1 MPASGH
7 PVPAASF
14 SSVAEMFLH
23 RIQATPDA
31 EAFYYPDADDNWLT
45 QNWKDVG
52 TRVKSIAGG
61 LRALGI
67 GIEDRCA
74 ILSNTRYEWILADI
88 GIVCAGG
95 ATTTIYPSST
105 GDECVYIINDSN
117 SKIVFAEDQEQVD
130 KLVEAREQM
139 PELEK
144 IICIG
149 SIRSDLGGFVAT
161 LKDLQTSGDSW
172 HEENEGAYEKRIKE
186 LEPTHLATLIYT
198 SGTTGKPKG
207 VELLHDCWIF
217 EAEAMDNM
225 GFLSPADKQ
234 YLWLPLAHSFGKVLE
249 MSIIR
254 IGIPTAI
261 DGRIERIV
269 ENLAQVQPTFIAA
282 VPRIFEKIYN
292 KAVSGAREKSKTVYR
307 LFKWSMEVGQEVS
320 ALRQRG
326 IEPQGILRLKYSV
339 ADRLVFKKMRNTFG
353 GKVKFF
359 ISGSAPLSPDIAT
372 FFHAS
377 NLLILE
383 GYGLTESSAA
393 SFVNLPGKYR
403 FGSVGLPLPGVEFK
417 LAEDDNEVLL
427 KSRGVMRGY
436 YNLPDVTSD
445 TLEDGWLRTGDIGKV
460 DADGFL
466 RIVDRKKDL
475 IKTSGGK
482 YVAPQKLENK
492 LKSLCPFVSQVLVHG
507 NKRNFCSMLVT
518 LDEEQ
523 IMKWAQEAGLE
534 DASYI
539 DLTRHD
545 AVERILQN
553 YIDALNEPLPSYET
567 IKRFG
572 ILPADFTIETGEL
585 TPSMKVK
592 RKAVEKKYADM
603 LDSFYTSAMEQL

>member
-1 MPASGH
+1 M
-7 PVPAASF
+7 PAASF
-14 SSVAEMFLH
+14 SSVAEMLLH
-23 RIQATPDA
+23 RLQATPDA
-31 EAFYYPDADDNWLT
+31 EAFYYPDADENWLT
-45 QNWKDVG
+45 QTWRDVG
-52 TRVKSIAGG
+52 VSVKAIAGG
-61 LRALGI
+61 LRELGI
-67 GIEDRCA
+67 EIEDRCA
-74 ILSNTRYEWILADI
+74 ILSNTRYEWILADL

-95 ATTTIYPSST
+95 AATTIYPSST
-105 GDECVYIINDSN
+105 GEECAYIINDSN
-117 SKIVFAEDQEQVD
+117 SKVVFAEDQEQVD
-130 KLVEAREQM
+130 KLIEVREQI
-139 PELEK
+139 PGVEK
-144 IICIG
+144 IICMG
-149 SIRSDLGGFVAT
+149 SIRSDADGLVVT
-161 LKDLQTSGDSW
+161 MRDLQSAGDTW
-172 HEENEGAYEKRIKE
+172 HSENQGGYEERIKA
-186 LEPTHLATLIYT
+186 LKPTHLATLIYT

-234 YLWLPLAHSFGKVLE
+234 YLWLPLSHSFGKVLE

-261 DGRIERIV
+261 DGRIDKIV
-269 ENLAQVQPTFIAA
+269 ENLAHVQPTFIAA

-307 LFKWSMEVGQEVS
+307 IFKWSMEVGQEVS

-326 IEPQGILRLKYSV
+326 IEPQGMLRLRYAI
-339 ADRLVFKKMRNTFG
+339 ADRLVFKKLRAKFG
-353 GKVKFF
+353 GRVKFF
-359 ISGSAPLSPDIAT
+359 ISGSAPLSPDIAI

-403 FGSVGLPLPGVEFK
+403 FGSVGMPLPGVEFK
-417 LAEDDNEVLL
+417 LSEDDNEVLI

-436 YNLPDVTSD
+436 YNLSEVTAE
-445 TLEDGWLRTGDIGKV
+445 TLQEGWLRTGDIGKV

-492 LKSLCPFVSQVLVHG
+492 LKSLCPYVSQVLVHG
-507 NKRNFCSMLVT
+507 NRRNFCSMLVT

-523 IMKWAQEAGLE
+523 IMKWAEEAGLE
-534 DASYI
+534 GASYI
-539 DLTRHD
+539 DLTKHD
-545 AVERILQN
+545 AVGRILQN
-553 YIDALNEPLPSYET
+553 YVDALNEPLPSYET

-592 RKAVEKKYADM
+592 RKVVEKKYEDI
-603 LDSFYTSAMEQL
+603 LDGFYTSAMEQL